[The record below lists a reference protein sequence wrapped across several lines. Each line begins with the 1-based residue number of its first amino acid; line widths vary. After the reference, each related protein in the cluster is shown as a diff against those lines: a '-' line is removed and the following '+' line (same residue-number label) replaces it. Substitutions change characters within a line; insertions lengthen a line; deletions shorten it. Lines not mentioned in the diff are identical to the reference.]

1 VTLLALLQARDEARY
16 LPGWLENVAA
26 AVDGI
31 IALDDGSRDDTAL
44 LLRAHPKVIEVISNP
59 PGGPWNERGNHL
71 ALIKAAR
78 AHGGDW
84 VLAIDADER
93 LEQRFAGAAPQLLAE
108 AHGRGLEAYSLQLR
122 ELWND
127 RRHYRVDGIWGG
139 KARYRLFRNR
149 REHTK
154 FDPRPLH
161 RYWMPLEIVSRI
173 ATVGAHLDLNLYH
186 LRTIRSE
193 ERRARHARYLALD
206 PDGRYQPQGYDYLID
221 ETAMQLVEIPP
232 ERDFFPADDPAAGG

>member
-1 VTLLALLQARDEARY
+1 MTLLALLQARNEARY
-16 LPGWLENVAA
+16 LPGWLENVAP

-31 IALDDGSRDDTAL
+31 IALDDGSTDDTAA
-44 LLRAHPKVIEVISNP
+44 LLRAHPKVIEVIGNP
-59 PGGPWNERGNHL
+59 PGSAWNERGNHM
-71 ALIKAAR
+71 ALITSAR

-84 VLAIDADER
+84 VLAVDADER
-93 LEQRFAGAAPQLLAE
+93 LEQCFAAE
-108 AHGRGLEAYSLQLR
+108 APRLLGDAEDRGVEAYSLQLR

-127 RRHYRVDGIWGG
+127 RRHYRIDDIWGG

-173 ATVGAHLDLNLYH
+173 ATAGAHLDINLYH
-186 LRTIRSE
+186 LRMIRREDRS
-193 ERRARHARYLALD
+193 ARHTRYVALD
-206 PDGRYQPQGYDYLID
+206 PGGRFQPQGYGYLID
-221 ETAMQLVEIPP
+221 ETGMELAEIAPG
-232 ERDFFPADDPAAGG
+232 RDFLPVDDPAARS